1 MNCVGLLLPSARCH
15 KFITLITCLLRLQAM
30 FLCLFSLLAS
40 MVTNI
45 HEQTKEIGVL
55 LALGLKYDCVLGT
68 VVVAN
73 ILVADRGR

>member
-1 MNCVGLLLPSARCH
+1 
-15 KFITLITCLLRLQAM
+15 
-30 FLCLFSLLAS
+30 